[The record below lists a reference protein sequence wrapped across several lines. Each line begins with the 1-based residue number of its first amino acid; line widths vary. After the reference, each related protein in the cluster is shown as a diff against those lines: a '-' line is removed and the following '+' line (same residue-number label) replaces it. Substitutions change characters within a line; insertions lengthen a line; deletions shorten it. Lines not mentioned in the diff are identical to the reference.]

1 MAGKVKKTAAAARK
15 PPVKIR
21 GNAGRPKTENVTLIE
36 KEKAQAAN
44 DAKPAPKLNAEA
56 AKRREN
62 LHKMLM
68 AKRQEV
74 LDEIRGS
81 IGQSLTEDQQ
91 RRLEAA
97 MDIGDQALIDVQRE
111 LGISLLE
118 MRNRKRQL
126 IDEAL
131 VRVSDG
137 TYGKCDECGVEI
149 SEKRLAAVPFA
160 KLCVECQARQELLEK
175 ISKEE
180 ERD

>member
-1 MAGKVKKTAAAARK
+1 MASKAKKPAPAARK
-15 PPVKIR
+15 APPKR
-21 GNAGRPKTENVTLIE
+21 QGNAGPPKMEKMTLIE
-36 KEKAQAAN
+36 KEHGQSA
-44 DAKPAPKLNAEA
+44 DTVKPAPKLDAEGA
-56 AKRREN
+56 RRREN

-97 MDIGDQALIDVQRE
+97 MDIGDQSLMDVQRE

-126 IDEAL
+126 IDDAL
-131 VRVSDG
+131 VRVADG
-137 TYGKCDECGVEI
+137 TYGKCDECGVDI

-160 KLCVECQARQELLEK
+160 KLCVNCQAQQELLEK
-175 ISKEE
+175 IAREE

>member
-1 MAGKVKKTAAAARK
+1 MAGKAKKPAAAARK
-15 PPVKIR
+15 APPKAQ
-21 GNAGRPKTENVTLIE
+21 GNAGPPKTEKMTLIE
-36 KEKAQAAN
+36 KDHAQTAHAA
-44 DAKPAPKLNAEA
+44 KQAPKLDAEGV
-56 AKRREN
+56 KRREN

-97 MDIGDQALIDVQRE
+97 MDIGDQSLMDVQRE

-131 VRVSDG
+131 VRVSEG
-137 TYGKCDECGVEI
+137 TYGKCDECGVDI

-160 KLCVECQARQELLEK
+160 KLCVNCQAQQELLEK
-175 ISKEE
+175 IAKEE